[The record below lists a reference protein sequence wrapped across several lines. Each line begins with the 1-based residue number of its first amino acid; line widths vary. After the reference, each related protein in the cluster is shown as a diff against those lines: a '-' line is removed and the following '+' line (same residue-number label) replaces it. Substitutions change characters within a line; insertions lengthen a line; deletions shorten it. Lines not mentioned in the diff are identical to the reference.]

1 MMSPDS
7 RNEHEHPQDDD
18 RTARSHAGEAITDS
32 RNWPGYIF
40 IGAAFVALALTLTA
54 AGYGFA
60 GWVWIGAPVC
70 IVLFAIGLTVVLLEH
85 KRVMAAEGKNLTD
98 PSGH

>member
-1 MMSPDS
+1 MTLALLFVGTL
-7 RNEHEHPQDDD
+7 
-18 RTARSHAGEAITDS
+18 TAFSCIKLFVHKV
-32 RNWPGYIF
+32 
-40 IGAAFVALALTLTA
+40 GAAFVALALTLTA